1 MNQRT
6 IYYGSIGT
14 ALFLFSGMLIAS
26 VNSYA
31 NEATTPG
38 KYTVTYEVDGK
49 IETATI
55 TVKENQTELK
65 LKDTFLGVN
74 QAWSPLDNVVFLKDK
89 EGRPLNLENVII
101 ENNVNTQKVGLYFVT
116 FRYESYLSIAK
127 VYVNPTNFAAEGN
140 MLAEL
145 PYSQAMIGPERP
157 IIASRQDKEQQTKQ
171 EKKKNKI
178 EQERVNKKVLLN
190 DELLKKIDTIAPVE
204 ITGGAASGSSQ
215 FGTTLSFLSGS
226 LLYGTRRV

>member
-1 MNQRT
+1 MAKLKQQPLR
-6 IYYGSIGT
+6 S
-14 ALFLFSGMLIAS
+14 
-26 VNSYA
+26 
-31 NEATTPG
+31 
-38 KYTVTYEVDGK
+38 
-49 IETATI
+49 
-55 TVKENQTELK
+55 TELK
-65 LKDTFLGVN
+65 LKDTFVGVN

-140 MLAEL
+140 VLAEL
-145 PYSQAMIGPERP
+145 PYIQAMIGPERP

-171 EKKKNKI
+171 EKKI
-178 EQERVNKKVLLN
+178 NKKVLLN

>member
-14 ALFLFSGMLIAS
+14 ALFLSSGMLIAS

-145 PYSQAMIGPERP
+145 PYSQAMFGPERP
-157 IIASRQDKEQQTKQ
+157 IIASRQDKEQQ
-171 EKKKNKI
+171 I

>member
-1 MNQRT
+1 MVTLRQCR
-6 IYYGSIGT
+6 
-14 ALFLFSGMLIAS
+14 FS
-26 VNSYA
+26 
-31 NEATTPG
+31 
-38 KYTVTYEVDGK
+38 
-49 IETATI
+49 
-55 TVKENQTELK
+55 
-65 LKDTFLGVN
+65 
-74 QAWSPLDNVVFLKDK
+74 KDK

>member
-14 ALFLFSGMLIAS
+14 ALFLSSGMLIAS

-74 QAWSPLDNVVFLKDK
+74 QAWSPLDK

>member
-14 ALFLFSGMLIAS
+14 ALFLSSGMLIAS

-55 TVKENQTELK
+55 TVKEN
-65 LKDTFLGVN
+65 
-74 QAWSPLDNVVFLKDK
+74 PLDNVVFLKDK

-190 DELLKKIDTIAPVE
+190 DEL
-204 ITGGAASGSSQ
+204 
-215 FGTTLSFLSGS
+215 
-226 LLYGTRRV
+226 

>member
-14 ALFLFSGMLIAS
+14 ALFLSSGMLIAS

-74 QAWSPLDNVVFLKDK
+74 QAWSPLDNVVFIKDK
-89 EGRPLNLENVII
+89 EGSPLNF

>member
-14 ALFLFSGMLIAS
+14 ALFLSSGMLIAS

-101 ENNVNTQKVGLYFVT
+101 EN
-116 FRYESYLSIAK
+116 LSLIH
-127 VYVNPTNFAAEGN
+127 
-140 MLAEL
+140 
-145 PYSQAMIGPERP
+145 I
-157 IIASRQDKEQQTKQ
+157 
-171 EKKKNKI
+171 
-178 EQERVNKKVLLN
+178 
-190 DELLKKIDTIAPVE
+190 
-204 ITGGAASGSSQ
+204 
-215 FGTTLSFLSGS
+215 
-226 LLYGTRRV
+226 

>member
-14 ALFLFSGMLIAS
+14 ALFLSSGMLIAS

-38 KYTVTYEVDGK
+38 KYTVTYE
-49 IETATI
+49 
-55 TVKENQTELK
+55 
-65 LKDTFLGVN
+65 DTFLGVN

-204 ITGGAASGSSQ
+204 ITGGAASGASQ

>member
-14 ALFLFSGMLIAS
+14 ALFLSSGMLIAS

-31 NEATTPG
+31 SEATTPG

-65 LKDTFLGVN
+65 LKDTLLEVN
-74 QAWSPLDNVVFLKDK
+74 QEWSPLDNVVFLKDK

-101 ENNVNTQKVGLYFVT
+101 ENNVNTQKIGLYFVT
-116 FRYESYLSIAK
+116 FRYGSYLSIAK
-127 VYVNPTNFAAEGN
+127 VYVTPANFNVEGTT
-140 MLAEL
+140 LAER

-157 IIASRQDKEQQTKQ
+157 IIASRQDKEQHTKQ

-178 EQERVNKKVLLN
+178 EQERANKKVLLN

-204 ITGGAASGSSQ
+204 VTGGAASGPSQ

>member
-14 ALFLFSGMLIAS
+14 ALFLSSGMLIAS

-171 EKKKNKI
+171 E
-178 EQERVNKKVLLN
+178 RVNKKVLLN